1 MMEELKKVKIS
12 KQRQMTIPKV
22 YFDAL
27 GIQEEVSVEMTEE
40 GLLIR
45 PIVQIPD
52 DFAEQLLESM
62 IAQGLSGQELLDKFK
77 EAKSNVGWTQF
88 KATQKKDT
96 I

>member
-1 MMEELKKVKIS
+1 MQELKKVKIS

>member
-1 MMEELKKVKIS
+1 MEELKKVKIS

>member
-1 MMEELKKVKIS
+1 MEELKKVKIS
-12 KQRQMTIPKV
+12 KQRQITIPKV

-27 GIQEEVSVEMTEE
+27 GIQEEVSIEMTEE
-40 GLLIR
+40 GLLIK

-77 EAKSNVGWTQF
+77 EAKNNVGWTQF
-88 KATQKKDT
+88 KAIQTKDT

>member
-1 MMEELKKVKIS
+1 MMQELKKVKIS

>member
-1 MMEELKKVKIS
+1 MEELKKVKIS

-77 EAKSNVGWTQF
+77 EAKNNVGWTQF

>member
-40 GLLIR
+40 GLLIK
-45 PIVQIPD
+45 PIAQIPD

-62 IAQGLSGQELLDKFK
+62 IAQGLSGQELLNKFK
-77 EAKSNVGWTQF
+77 EAKNNVGWTQF
-88 KATQKKDT
+88 KATQTNDT